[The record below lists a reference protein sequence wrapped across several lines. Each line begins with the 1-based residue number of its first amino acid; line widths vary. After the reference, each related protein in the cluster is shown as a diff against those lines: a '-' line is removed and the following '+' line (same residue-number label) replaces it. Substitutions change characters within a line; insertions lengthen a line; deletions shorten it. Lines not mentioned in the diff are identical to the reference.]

1 MKKHKVLCTIVAL
14 ALLVAMLVPVT
25 ALAASP
31 NYSFTFTYSDT
42 GEHPEE
48 YWHDKGDSEQQ
59 WVVTLYDT
67 ASSNMS
73 YNNILAL
80 KMERSYNNDVDR
92 WHTFSNYVQRYGIP
106 YSSSVESSDMMRL
119 NKKRMISGTS
129 ETSLY
134 VTGLYNP

>member
-92 WHTFSNYVQRYGIP
+92 WHTFSNYVSRYGIP
-106 YSSSVESSDMMRL
+106 YLSSVESSDMMRL
-119 NKKRMISGTS
+119 NKKRMINGSS